1 MKECQKIW
9 ISIVERLQKVKRK
22 IEEVGQKIFELVVA
36 TASGNK
42 SKSEINGYG
51 DEEFNPWQVGVVM

>member
-1 MKECQKIW
+1 MEL
-9 ISIVERLQKVKRK
+9 LQKGKEK
-22 IEEVGQKIFELVVA
+22 IEDVGQKIFELVVS
-36 TASGNK
+36 TASGEK